1 MPQFITTLFTLI
13 LLSFSQSVFSQ
24 DYTVEMIFFASTNS
38 SSESVHITNKAII
51 PDLGG
56 AISLNGG
63 GSNGFVPLTADTY
76 ALTAKANALNNSG
89 KYKVLKHVSWLQ
101 PGLAKEDSIA
111 VQIHAGKNFTS
122 EFKERAYSSS
132 DFSDRTTTTSH
143 TVNELNG
150 TVKIVLGR
158 FLHLYTDLVY
168 RKTFNIGSSDALGR
182 NQVLA
187 DFPVKTHRKMRSK
200 TLHYIDHPY
209 LGILIEIR
217 PAG

>member
-1 MPQFITTLFTLI
+1 MQQSTKSFLFIILFC
-13 LLSFSQSVFSQ
+13 LSQNALSK
-24 DYTVEMIFFASTNS
+24 DYIVEMIFFANNKG
-38 SSESVHITNKAII
+38 SSESVHISNRAIV
-51 PDLGG
+51 PDLSG
-56 AISLNGG
+56 AISLSNG
-63 GSNGFVPLTADTY
+63 GSNGFIPLSADTF
-76 ALTAKANALNNSG
+76 ALSGKAQALSNSG
-89 KYKVLKHVSWLQ
+89 KYKVLKHMAWLQ

-111 VQIHAGKNFTS
+111 VQIHAGKNFS
-122 EFKERAYSSS
+122 NEFKERAYSSA
-132 DFSDRTTTTSH
+132 DFSDRATTTNNP
-143 TVNELNG
+143 VNELNG

-182 NQVLA
+182 SQVLA
-187 DFPVKTHRKMRSK
+187 DFPVKTHRKMRSR